1 MALLCPA
8 GVMAEHH
15 SRGLRDGRQGS
26 EGMLQAVEAME
37 REDSMLP
44 LLGPGSPVA
53 LPDTFGVEHE
63 RAVSKALILL
73 GEQLNQLKAGSRALN
88 RTETSELLRDTCQAL
103 AELSTGLEERWRKG
117 RPNEPMPSWP
127 VNAIPE
133 EELGQIGWD
142 FHANRVQIRDTGGSV
157 WESLGF
163 LFNHDPQAGFA
174 KPPSAESVSEALSRV
189 AARLSHELEVA
200 GGASPVGAGPGGA

>member
-1 MALLCPA
+1 MAQ
-8 GVMAEHH
+8 HH
-15 SRGLRDGRQGS
+15 SRGLPDGRQGS

-44 LLGPGSPVA
+44 LLAHGNSGA
-53 LPDTFGVEHE
+53 LPDTFAVEHE
-63 RAVSKALILL
+63 RAVAKALVLL
-73 GEQLNQLKAGSRALN
+73 GEQLDHFKVGSRSLN

-117 RPNEPMPSWP
+117 NPGKPMPRWP

-133 EELGQIGWD
+133 EELDTIGWD
-142 FHANRVQIRDTGGSV
+142 FHANRVQMKDTGGSV
-157 WESLGF
+157 WESIGF

-189 AARLSHELEVA
+189 AARLSRELEA
-200 GGASPVGAGPGGA
+200 SGGASPIGAGPGGA